1 VAPRVQRRFGTA
13 KTLYVTFALFAVDLA
28 VIGVFSTTPAGVIVG
43 VIVAGAFI
51 GTNNTLVTTAVM
63 SIAPVERPVASATYG
78 FVRFIGGGLAP
89 FVAGLIVEAWDPQ
102 AHLPFFIAA
111 VTVAAAAVVLSTVRG
126 ALAKADR
133 GEVAQPEPTR
143 LDRVEGRDPVAG
155 GIAVADAD

>member
-1 VAPRVQRRFGTA
+1 
-13 KTLYVTFALFAVDLA
+13 
-28 VIGVFSTTPAGVIVG
+28 

-111 VTVAAAAVVLSTVRG
+111 VTVAVAAVVLSTVRRS
-126 ALAKADR
+126 LAAADR
-133 GEVAQPEPTR
+133 GEIAQPAPTT
-143 LDRVEGRDPVAG
+143 LDRVEGRDPVVG
-155 GIAVADAD
+155 GLAVGDAD